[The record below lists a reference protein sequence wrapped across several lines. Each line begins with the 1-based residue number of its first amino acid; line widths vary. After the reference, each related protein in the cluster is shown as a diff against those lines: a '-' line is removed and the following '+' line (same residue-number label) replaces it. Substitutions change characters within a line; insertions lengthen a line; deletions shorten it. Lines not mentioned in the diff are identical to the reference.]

1 MEIQETPK
9 KLTEQE
15 VAQSKVDKVMNAI
28 AFRTAYYRANPHIF
42 CKEYLGLNL
51 KLFQKILIV
60 MMNFCNYF
68 MFLASRGLG
77 KTFLTAIFCCV
88 RCILYPG
95 TRICV
100 ASGRRR
106 QAMEVLEKILT
117 QLMPNSV
124 NLKSE
129 IKAYSL
135 SQADAYIEFHNGSR
149 IKVVTA
155 SDTARGARANILVCD
170 EFRLVSLDVIQSV
183 LRKFLIAPRQPGYLN
198 KPEFSHLTERNKEIY
213 MSSCWYQSHWAYD
226 RAKTYTKNLVDS
238 TRKYFICG
246 LPYQLAIKENL
257 LSKEQVED
265 EMSEAD
271 FNAVTWMMEME
282 CLFFSDTNG
291 GLYSYEDIEK
301 TRKIK
306 YPIYPASHVCKLP
319 DKRLHIPP
327 RQPGEIRILSA
338 DIALMASNKQNN
350 DATAIFFNQCIPSAS
365 GNKYVSNITYTINYE
380 GLRTDDQALI
390 IRKLVDELDCDY
402 LAIDCK
408 GLGLPVTDLLMA
420 DIYDPNT
427 GITYPALSCCNN
439 KEIADRCHVPDA
451 PKKIWAVMGSPE
463 FNTQCALGLRE
474 SFRQGTARLLIS
486 DYDCE
491 DALQELAGYN
501 KLSTEDKISL
511 KMPYINTTLLTNEL
525 VELEY
530 EAKNNAIKVIEKKTK
545 RKDRYSS
552 LSYNIYVAKQV
563 EREAKARASRQKS
576 GTALA
581 FKFKAPQIRK
591 NH

>member
-1 MEIQETPK
+1 MKHLKMSRWTKMEIQETPK

-198 KPEFSHLTERNKEIY
+198 KPEFSHLTERNK
-213 MSSCWYQSHWAYD
+213 
-226 RAKTYTKNLVDS
+226 
-238 TRKYFICG
+238 
-246 LPYQLAIKENL
+246 
-257 LSKEQVED
+257 
-265 EMSEAD
+265 D
-271 FNAVTWMMEME
+271 F
-282 CLFFSDTNG
+282 S
-291 GLYSYEDIEK
+291 
-301 TRKIK
+301 
-306 YPIYPASHVCKLP
+306 
-319 DKRLHIPP
+319 
-327 RQPGEIRILSA
+327 
-338 DIALMASNKQNN
+338 
-350 DATAIFFNQCIPSAS
+350 
-365 GNKYVSNITYTINYE
+365 
-380 GLRTDDQALI
+380 
-390 IRKLVDELDCDY
+390 
-402 LAIDCK
+402 
-408 GLGLPVTDLLMA
+408 
-420 DIYDPNT
+420 
-427 GITYPALSCCNN
+427 
-439 KEIADRCHVPDA
+439 
-451 PKKIWAVMGSPE
+451 KKI
-463 FNTQCALGLRE
+463 
-474 SFRQGTARLLIS
+474 
-486 DYDCE
+486 
-491 DALQELAGYN
+491 EL
-501 KLSTEDKISL
+501 
-511 KMPYINTTLLTNEL
+511 
-525 VELEY
+525 
-530 EAKNNAIKVIEKKTK
+530 
-545 RKDRYSS
+545 
-552 LSYNIYVAKQV
+552 
-563 EREAKARASRQKS
+563 
-576 GTALA
+576 
-581 FKFKAPQIRK
+581 
-591 NH
+591 